1 MNKSPLV
8 SICIPSFNRPKQLQ
22 DLLNSLDCDQNKVEI
37 IICEDKAP
45 KRMEVRE
52 TVKDFQKNSK
62 YTIEYRENDTNL
74 GFDGNLRNLIQHAT
88 GKFIIFMGDDDL
100 FVPGKLDM
108 FIKFLEENNNFKYI
122 LRSYLTIHKN
132 GTAEFFRY
140 LPEVKILPAGPKTVA
155 WLFKRSVN
163 LSGFTISRSEALKF
177 ATDELDG
184 TLLYQVYLMSQVC
197 IRHQSIYCDIAFT
210 HAVQSFRDDK
220 PMFGSSNAEK
230 AKFTPGSVTESNSIN
245 FIKSYFEVTDYLDA
259 QHGSSITPLVL
270 RSLSKNSY
278 PILSI
283 QRKLGPL
290 KFLKYAKT
298 LQTELNFGITA
309 NFHIFKWALFFGGEL
324 FCDRIIISIKK
335 RFGYTPN
342 L

>member
-1 MNKSPLV
+1 MPPLV
-8 SICIPSFNRPKQLQ
+8 SICIPSFNRPQQLN
-22 DLLNSLDCDQNKVEI
+22 DLLNSLDCDCTKVEV
-37 IICEDKAP
+37 IICEDSAP
-45 KRMEVRE
+45 KRIEVRE
-52 TVKDFQKNSK
+52 TVEEFCEKSK
-62 YTIEYRENDTNL
+62 YKIEYNENDKNL
-74 GFDGNLRNLIQHAT
+74 GFDGNLRNLVQLAT
-88 GKFIIFMGDDDL
+88 GEFIIFMGDDDL
-100 FVPGKLDM
+100 FVPGKLDI
-108 FIKFLEENNNFKYI
+108 FLKFLEENDNFKYI

-132 GTAEFFRY
+132 GMTELFQY
-140 LPEVKILPAGPKTVA
+140 LPEVKMLPAGPETVA

-177 ATDELDG
+177 ATDKLDG

-197 IRHQSIYCDIAFT
+197 IRHPSIYCDIAFS
-210 HAVQSFRDDK
+210 HAVQSFRDNK

-230 AKFTPGSVTESNSIN
+230 GKFTPGSVTESNSIN
-245 FIKSYFEVTDYLDA
+245 FIKSYFEVTEYLDA

-283 QRKLGPL
+283 QRKNGPV
-290 KFLKYAKT
+290 KFIKYAKI

-309 NFHIFKWALFFGGEL
+309 NFHIFKWALFFGGEFL
-324 FCDRIIISIKK
+324 CDRIIISIKK
-335 RFGYTPN
+335 RLGYTPN